1 MKIGMGAGQW
11 AEGKRPWNP
20 IHRICRREYAQF
32 GRLWRPEPPQS
43 RPGVVQVPSLHPY
56 FAALLEQLE
65 DAKQR
70 RVTIFD
76 AVLILEPH
84 LVADF
89 GLYWFRRGTT
99 E

>member
-1 MKIGMGAGQW
+1 MKV
-11 AEGKRPWNP
+11 KRP
-20 IHRICRREYAQF
+20 A
-32 GRLWRPEPPQS
+32 RPA
-43 RPGVVQVPSLHPY
+43 VAQVPWLHPY
-56 FAALLEQLE
+56 FAALLEQLQ
-65 DAKQR
+65 DAKRR